1 MVHGFRT
8 LRSSSMSSP
17 GYDALCCVHSTTSRP
32 LRDAMHVYPMGYTSR
47 CRPTDGAVHVY
58 PMGYTS
64 SWCCA
69 CIPPG
74 VYIQMVLCMCTC
86 TCTCAVPTSAHV
98 QIRVFRGVHLL
109 STPKC
114 LKGSHRVFTCLNTT
128 VPERFWRICACLW
141 GVAYMHIMCYAS
153 HDVHVFDRY

>member
-1 MVHGFRT
+1 MLLVVWSIEYIIMLMLLVSNTRWMDS
-8 LRSSSMSSP
+8 RSADGIP
-17 GYDALCCVHSTTSRP
+17 W
-32 LRDAMHVYPMGYTSR
+32 
-47 CRPTDGAVHVY
+47 DGAVHVY

-128 VPERFWRICACLW
+128 VPGAFGGSVHVLW
-141 GVAYMHIMCYAS
+141 GVACMHIMCYAS